1 MKGYAPMRVVA
12 LEEHFTVPA
21 LVRRIDPDVISRRGF
36 RPRTRP
42 LDGPNPLDALPEIGE
57 LRLRSMDEA
66 GISVQVLS
74 NTGPGPDLVPGP
86 DGVGMAREMNDHLAA
101 AIARH
106 PDRFA
111 GFAVLPM
118 QSPDD
123 AVAEFVRAVK
133 DLRFVGA
140 LINGTTE
147 GRFLDHPGYDPL
159 LAAAEDLDVPI
170 YIHPHLAPEAVRQA
184 YFSDLPP
191 GASRVLES
199 SGWGWHAE
207 TAVHLLRMVLSGS
220 LDRHPRLKL
229 IIGHMGEML
238 PMMLARIDAVFASD
252 IEHLKRPISRTIL
265 DQVWLTTSG
274 IFSEPP
280 FLAALATFGI
290 DRIMFSVD
298 YPYAP
303 NAKGRAFLDGLSLA
317 PADMAKLAH
326 GNADALLKLKGRTG

>member
-1 MKGYAPMRVVA
+1 MRVVA

-21 LVRRIDPDVISRRGF
+21 LVRRIDPDAISRRGF

-42 LDGPNPLDALPEIGE
+42 LTAPNPLDVLPEIGE
-57 LRLRSMDEA
+57 QRLQSMDEA
-66 GISVQVLS
+66 GITVQVLS

-86 DGVGMAREMNDHLAA
+86 DGVGIAREMNDHLAA

-118 QSPDD
+118 QSPD
-123 AVAEFVRAVK
+123 AAAAEFVRAVK

-147 GRFLDHPGYDPL
+147 GRFLDHPSYDGL
-159 LAAAEDLDVPI
+159 LAAAVDLDVPI
-170 YIHPHLAPEAVRQA
+170 YIHPHLRPRPCGSLL
-184 YFSDLPP
+184 SDLPP
-191 GASRVLES
+191 GAGRVLEAA
-199 SGWGWHAE
+199 GWGWHSE
-207 TAVHLLRMVLSGS
+207 TAIHVLRMVLSGS
-220 LDRHPRLKL
+220 PHRHPRLKL

-238 PMMLARIDAVFASD
+238 PMMLARIDEVFALD

-274 IFSEPP
+274 VFNEPP
-280 FLAALATFGI
+280 FLAALLTFGI

-303 NAKGRAFLDGLSLA
+303 NAKGRAFLDRLSLA